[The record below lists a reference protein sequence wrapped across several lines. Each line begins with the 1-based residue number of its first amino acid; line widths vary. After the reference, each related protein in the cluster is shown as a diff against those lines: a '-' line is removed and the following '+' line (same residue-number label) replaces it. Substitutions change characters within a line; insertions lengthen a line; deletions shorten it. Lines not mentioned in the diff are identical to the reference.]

1 MKYLKK
7 FNLFEAVGVPSGIV
21 ETAEQ
26 IYNDIDIEEI
36 LNTIDGSYNVTHK
49 YSLGDYKIADLE
61 LNNLQF
67 KIFIEEE
74 EEPDYEEEPDEYE
87 EYSNKEYPIL
97 DKLQIF
103 WGVEN
108 YIEMFI
114 KIGYQTSRS
123 EISKFFKKEKK
134 KIINFISHELKHLYD
149 QSKDKKLHKNLNYS
163 KYRLNSG
170 KYIMDF
176 FFKDIQYWVHK
187 IENLVRTTEMA
198 MDMHQNNITKK
209 DFYKYLTDKDIY
221 RHLKY
226 YASYTYEKLKKI
238 LKNKIASN
246 QGILNNPKYKG
257 LSVDQI
263 VEEIL
268 NLNYKSTIS
277 NQYKELDKETAELYK
292 KRIYKY
298 GDNYEKW
305 YKAEIK
311 EVNINCEKTL
321 KKLSKLYSIA
331 KD

>member
-1 MKYLKK
+1 MKYLKN

-36 LNTIDGSYNVTHK
+36 LNTIDVSYNVTHK

-67 KIFIEEE
+67 KFFIEEE
-74 EEPDYEEEPDEYE
+74 EEYDEDE
-87 EYSNKEYPIL
+87 EYQNKEYPIL
-97 DKLQIF
+97 NKLQVF

-114 KIGYQTSRS
+114 LIGYHTSRS
-123 EISKFFKKEKK
+123 EISQFFKKEKK

-149 QSKDKKLHKNLNYS
+149 QSKDKKGHNNLNYS
-163 KYRLNSG
+163 KYNPPNSG
-170 KYIMDF
+170 YIMDF
-176 FFKDIQYWVHK
+176 FFKDMQYWVHK

-221 RHLKY
+221 QHLKY

-246 QGILNNPKYKG
+246 QGILNDPEYKG
-257 LSVDQI
+257 LPVDQI

-268 NLNYKSTIS
+268 NLNYKYHIHD
-277 NQYKELDKETAELYK
+277 QYKKLDKETAELYK

-311 EVNINCEKTL
+311 EMNINCEKTL